1 MTQPRVLPRILLA
14 ALFSAWLV
22 DFLFWGHSVGVSL
35 VVWMVLTLAA
45 GFAAAYLEQIRPA
58 RATWILAGLAV
69 LFAAVPL
76 VRREPFT
83 NLTAFA
89 GAFGLLL
96 LLAATFRGG
105 FWPRFRLWD
114 YFIALLETLVGA
126 IARPFSLRRAAAAD
140 EGEPAGEAAPA
151 AAPASFGQVWV
162 RLRPYLLGLVLAL
175 PVVLIFAGLLGSAD
189 PIFAERWGNLFNI
202 FNIEKLPEYIFR
214 GIYILVLAF
223 LFTGVLLHALF
234 PLKAAGP
241 DVNQAVVKPF
251 LGFTET
257 MIILGAVVLLFAA
270 FLSIQFQYLFGGQA
284 NITATG
290 YTYAEYARRG
300 FNELVG
306 VAVLSLGLYLMLD
319 AVARRG
325 DARQERIFRAAA
337 ALLLGLVLVILG
349 SALMRLMLYQQ
360 AYGFT
365 RLRLQT
371 LIFIP
376 WLGALLLAAIA
387 LILFNAKGRMGL
399 ALFIMAAGFTATVAV
414 LNMDGTIVR
423 ANLERARAGEEL
435 DGQYLVGLS
444 TDAVPAMV
452 SGYLA
457 GNLPD
462 SAQQQLG
469 AALACRAALQAQTE
483 SSSEQDT
490 NWRAFNF
497 SQANAAQLLTANAAA
512 WAAHPVQLS
521 NDIGFSSLLSG
532 QSWMD
537 CQDYSYL
544 D

>member
-14 ALFSAWLV
+14 GLFSAWLV
-22 DFLFWGHSVGVSL
+22 DFLFWGHSMGVSL

-45 GFAAAYLEQIRPA
+45 GFAAAYLEQTRPA

-126 IARPFSLRRAAAAD
+126 IARPFSLRRPAAAG
-140 EGEPAGEAAPA
+140 EGETAGEAAPA
-151 AAPASFGQVWV
+151 VAPASFGQVWG

-284 NITATG
+284 NITATS

-319 AVARRG
+319 AVARRSNP
-325 DARQERIFRAAA
+325 RQERIFRAATT
-337 ALLLGLVLVILG
+337 LLLGLVLVILG

-376 WLGALLLAAIA
+376 WLGALLLAAIV
-387 LILFNAKGRMGL
+387 LILFNVKGRMGL
-399 ALFIMAAGFTATVAV
+399 ALFVMAAGFTATVAI

-423 ANLERARAGEEL
+423 ANLERARAGEKL

-483 SSSEQDT
+483 SSSERDT
-490 NWRAFNF
+490 DWRAFNF
-497 SQANAAQLLTANAAA
+497 SQANAVQLLTANAAA

>member
-1 MTQPRVLPRILLA
+1 M
-14 ALFSAWLV
+14 
-22 DFLFWGHSVGVSL
+22 
-35 VVWMVLTLAA
+35 
-45 GFAAAYLEQIRPA
+45 
-58 RATWILAGLAV
+58 
-69 LFAAVPL
+69 
-76 VRREPFT
+76 
-83 NLTAFA
+83 
-89 GAFGLLL
+89 
-96 LLAATFRGG
+96 
-105 FWPRFRLWD
+105 
-114 YFIALLETLVGA
+114 
-126 IARPFSLRRAAAAD
+126 
-140 EGEPAGEAAPA
+140 
-151 AAPASFGQVWV
+151 SFGQVWV

-319 AVARRG
+319 AVARRSNL
-325 DARQERIFRAAA
+325 RQERVFRAAA
-337 ALLLGLVLVILG
+337 SLLLGLVLVILG

-387 LILFNAKGRMGL
+387 LILFNVKGRMGL

-497 SQANAAQLLTANAAA
+497 SQANAVQLLTDNAAA
-512 WAAHPVQLS
+512 WVAHPVQLS